1 MLSPSETVSDD
12 QGGAESENHLGNER
26 IKTEQFRH
34 WSETLAAPAVRTDNL
49 FGVRHCYVL
58 SVFTRHGV
66 GGNPLGVITDVSGLP
81 EARMQQVAADLG
93 FSETVFLDWREGG
106 VPVARIFT
114 PARELPF
121 AGHPLVGS
129 AYVLDVLG
137 PGGPGRLR
145 CAVGEVVYRANRES
159 VTIETPHGQPVQP
172 SSLEVDG
179 AVSAWVVSMP
189 MEYHVVQLP
198 TPADVASF
206 APSADLELYLW
217 AWEEE
222 GHAIKARFFAPEF
235 GLVED
240 PATGSAAVA
249 LSQALSAMGM
259 KAGRVEI
266 HQGDEIDAPS
276 TIELE
281 WGTDRVS
288 VRGVVSLME
297 VRELA
302 V

>member
-1 MLSPSETVSDD
+1 M
-12 QGGAESENHLGNER
+12 GA
-26 IKTEQFRH
+26 
-34 WSETLAAPAVRTDNL
+34 DNL

-58 SVFTRHGV
+58 SVFTRDGA

-81 EARMQQVAADLG
+81 DARMQQVAGDLG
-93 FSETVFLDWREGG
+93 FPETVFLDWREGG

-114 PARELPF
+114 PVRELPF

-145 CAVGEVVYRANRES
+145 CGIGEVVYRANRES
-159 VTIETPHGQPVQP
+159 VTIDTPHGQLVQP

-179 AVSAWVVSMP
+179 AISAWMVSMP
-189 MEYHVVQLP
+189 MEYHVVQL
-198 TPADVASF
+198 AGVAAVASF
-206 APSADLELYLW
+206 VPSTDLDLYVW

-222 GHAIKARFFAPEF
+222 GHAIKARFFALEF

-249 LSQALSAMGM
+249 MSQALSTMGM

-276 TIELE
+276 TIGLE
-281 WGTDRVS
+281 WGAGHVS
-288 VRGVVSLME
+288 IRGAVGLL
-297 VRELA
+297 RELA